1 MSEDIPHKSEGHRTP
16 EPVDDPVQWNAR
28 TLFQITGTTVLL
40 PNIFFGLGEGAVI
53 PIIPLFATQNGA
65 GLAVAALAAAMLT
78 LGELVGSV
86 PAGWLVGRI
95 GERNGMYWA
104 ALISA
109 IGSGVCWGSAHIGM
123 LLFGVFLI
131 GISSAMFAL
140 ARHSFITVVVPL
152 SHRGR
157 GLSLMGGSSRLGIL
171 VGPFISAIV
180 IHAVGDVRPAWAIPV
195 IAAAAIALTLW
206 FCSDDGAVDRSVGC
220 DPIADSAESSRIWET
235 FKSRRDVLIRV
246 GLAAGLINTMRISRQ
261 LIVPLIGVT
270 LELPAATITTFVGVC
285 ATVDFA
291 LFYVGGQLMDRYGR
305 LWVAVPTMLAFAV
318 SHVVLAVVDDLADPL
333 VWYVGASVLM
343 SIGNGVT
350 SGIVATM
357 GSDLADPRAPAA
369 FLGSWRLIT
378 QLGPAGAPFAIS
390 ALTGLFSVAVAT
402 FAMAGTS
409 LVGALVLIRYV
420 PRYLPRLP
428 GRRL

>member
-1 MSEDIPHKSEGHRTP
+1 MPEPKDIPA
-16 EPVDDPVQWNAR
+16 QWNAR
-28 TLFQITGTTVLL
+28 RLVQITGTAVLL

-53 PIIPLFATQNGA
+53 PIIPLFAAHMGA

-78 LGELVGSV
+78 LGELAASI

-95 GERNGMYWA
+95 GEKNGMYCA
-104 ALISA
+104 AVIFAVGSIVCLLSPHIAVLI
-109 IGSGVCWGSAHIGM
+109 
-123 LLFGVFLI
+123 FGVFLI
-131 GISSAMFAL
+131 GTSSAMFAL
-140 ARHSFITVVVPL
+140 ARHSFVTIAVPL

-157 GLSLMGGSSRLGIL
+157 GLSLMGGSNRLGIL
-171 VGPFISAIV
+171 IGPFISAVV
-180 IHAVGDVRPAWAIPV
+180 IHVAGDIRPAWCIPV
-195 IAAAAIALTLW
+195 VASAAIVLTLW
-206 FCSDDGAVDRSVGC
+206 VC
-220 DPIADSAESSRIWET
+220 ADADADAGHPTEEDSETAGMWQT
-235 FKSRRDVLIRV
+235 FKSRKDVLIRV
-246 GLAAGLINTMRISRQ
+246 GVAAGLINTMRISRQ
-261 LIVPLIGVT
+261 IIVPLIGLT
-270 LELPAATITTFVGVC
+270 LDLPATTITTFVGIC

-291 LFYVGGQLMDRYGR
+291 LFYFGGQLMDRFGR
-305 LWVAVPTMLAFAV
+305 LWVAVPTMVAFAA
-318 SHVVLAVVDDLADPL
+318 SHVVLALVDDLADPL
-333 VWYVGASVLM
+333 PFYIGASVLM
-343 SIGNGVT
+343 SVGNGVT

-357 GSDLADPRAPAA
+357 GSDLADQRAPAA

-420 PRYLPRLP
+420 PRYLPKVP